1 MTELEYMKENHFYMQ
16 DFAFEQPEV
25 LALEALCDDSKD
37 LSKQLA
43 DDTKEIYENIEEQ
56 KSENQKL
63 QADYDEKAE
72 ELQKL
77 LEEYEA
83 KKQEISK

>member
-1 MTELEYMKENHFYMQ
+1 MQ

-43 DDTKEIYENIEEQ
+43 DETKEIYENIEEQ
-56 KSENQKL
+56 KTEN
-63 QADYDEKAE
+63 
-72 ELQKL
+72 
-77 LEEYEA
+77 
-83 KKQEISK
+83 